1 MGRTEWTCRTCSF
14 RNWWHHVS
22 CYECGQPFVQGNG
35 KAAHRGRSRSTSA
48 SAAASQYQASRL
60 ENSTTKTSYASSSK
74 LPAVSGG
81 ESRQKDADL
90 VDKQR
95 VKKGAL
101 GMLMKVGGAG
111 SPAVKALENELRQ
124 LDMDRLA
131 LRPNGDKEEW
141 VEERLYDLQYRI
153 DMKGEHIAKVQEEME
168 ILESEKEELH
178 LVLATL
184 HSQRTKPNAPHED
197 IRPRNLAQTFVDMER
212 ISKEPDADPIIQGLV
227 EALRQVIISKET
239 VDLTGGF
246 SSAQS
251 QSASSHAGG
260 IATPPAA
267 SQALS
272 PTQYDM
278 DVEPQERKE
287 RPGPY
292 QMLFGHS
299 PASAKPQ

>member
-1 MGRTEWTCRTCSF
+1 
-14 RNWWHHVS
+14 
-22 CYECGQPFVQGNG
+22 
-35 KAAHRGRSRSTSA
+35 
-48 SAAASQYQASRL
+48 
-60 ENSTTKTSYASSSK
+60 
-74 LPAVSGG
+74 
-81 ESRQKDADL
+81 
-90 VDKQR
+90 
-95 VKKGAL
+95 
-101 GMLMKVGGAG
+101 MLMKVGGAG

-184 HSQRTKPNAPHED
+184 HSQRPKPNAQHED

-239 VDLTGGF
+239 VDLTGGS
-246 SSAQS
+246 SSALSQS
-251 QSASSHAGG
+251 QPSSHAGG

-267 SQALS
+267 SQAHS

-278 DVEPQERKE
+278 DVEPQENTCSTKKE
-287 RPGPY
+287 RSGPY
-292 QMLFGHS
+292 QMLFGHG